1 MQPPAARRPDIP
13 AHLRA
18 APSQRLP
25 CVWMRLQACKR
36 RAARL
41 AKSNPYSVEGL
52 LQSKNKFAKQYSTT
66 PGFKS
71 KLENCCTLMS
81 ARSIS
86 QRPPGA
92 RFFLQQ
98 RRKNRGRKTPLR
110 AGGGR
115 PQASGP
121 SICFAN
127 AFLIER
133 ERGSKTA
140 PFTLSL
146 PGARSNCVRHRSRT
160 LYQLPGRFV
169 TASVVRPGK
178 LAACRL
184 PLRLRLRRSVL
195 AC

>member
-1 MQPPAARRPDIP
+1 MQR
-13 AHLRA
+13 
-18 APSQRLP
+18 
-25 CVWMRLQACKR
+25 
-36 RAARL
+36 
-41 AKSNPYSVEGL
+41 KS
-52 LQSKNKFAKQYSTT
+52 KFAKQYSTT

-98 RRKNRGRKTPLR
+98 RRKNRGRKTPPK

-121 SICFAN
+121 SICIAN

-146 PGARSNCVRHRSRT
+146 PGARLGCVRHRRRPLSR
-160 LYQLPGRFV
+160 LPDRFV
-169 TASVVRPGK
+169 PASVPCHPVSKP
-178 LAACRL
+178 LAA
-184 PLRLRLRRSVL
+184 PLALTSCGGGLGVARSWV
-195 AC
+195 CDVGT